1 MEKIGIDVHKVS
13 TQICILTETGE
24 YQEQRI
30 RTERDTLS
38 DFFGGR
44 PPARILLEAATE
56 SEWVA
61 RHLESLGHE
70 VIVADPNFAPMY
82 ASRNRKVKTDKRDAR
97 ALCDACHLG
106 AFRPSHRSSDES
118 RLLRKH
124 LAAREVLVQTRS
136 RMISLCRSL
145 LRQEG
150 IRVPSGGAPSFPK
163 RVRALE
169 LSEEL
174 AAAVEPL
181 LLTHEQ
187 LCEQIKRVDA
197 KVEQAIKN
205 DERAKRLTT
214 VPSVGAVTAL
224 TFIALVDDIGRFSSA
239 AKLCSYLGLVPREY
253 SSGEKQQRG
262 HITKAGNSRL
272 RSLLVEC
279 AWGILRRANPQTQ
292 ALSEWALRIAAR
304 RGKRIAAVALARK
317 LAGILFAMTQRGRD
331 YEPERL
337 RRAAVAE
344 TPAVAA

>member
-13 TQICILTETGE
+13 TQICVLTETGE

-30 RTERDTLS
+30 RTERDSLTE
-38 DFFGGR
+38 FFGGR

-118 RLLRKH
+118 RMLRKH

-150 IRVPSGGAPSFPK
+150 IRVPSGGAPNFPK

-181 LLTHEQ
+181 LATHEQ
-187 LCEQIKRVDA
+187 LCEQIKGVDG
-197 KVEQAIKN
+197 KVEQAIKQ
-205 DERAKRLTT
+205 DERAQRLTT
-214 VPSVGAVTAL
+214 VPSVGAVTAV
-224 TFIALVDDIGRFSSA
+224 TFIALVDNIGRFSSS
-239 AKLCSYLGLVPREY
+239 AKLSSYLGLVPREY

-279 AWGILRRANPQTQ
+279 AWGILRRANPQTE

-317 LAGILFAMTQRGRD
+317 LAGILFAMTQHGRD

-337 RRAAVAE
+337 RRAVAQ